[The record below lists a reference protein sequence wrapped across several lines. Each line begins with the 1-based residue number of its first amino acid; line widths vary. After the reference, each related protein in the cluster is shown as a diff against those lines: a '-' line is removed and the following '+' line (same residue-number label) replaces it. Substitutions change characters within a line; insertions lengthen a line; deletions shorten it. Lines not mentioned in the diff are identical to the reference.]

1 MRLLLPSFRERGRG
15 CILNVASR
23 AGTVD
28 IPYSTG
34 YCSSKAALINLTGCT
49 QKELDAEGFSN
60 IHLYSLHPGGVLSD
74 MTRQKYSDESMQI
87 LPEEARG
94 KMKGW
99 LDIYTDSPYL
109 NGMVCVALATG
120 IAKEALKGKYCDV
133 GHDLEDIIA
142 QTEYI
147 KKDPGLY
154 SLGVRFLGSLSN
166 SNPMSHGDDERFEF
180 PGNLGGPTATDRP

>member
-15 CILNVASR
+15 WILNVASR

-28 IPYSTG
+28 IPYSTS
-34 YCSSKAALINLTGCT
+34 YCSSKAALIHLTGCT

-60 IHLYSLHPGGVLSD
+60 IQLYSVHPGGVLSE
-74 MTRQKYSDESMQI
+74 MTREKYSDMSLQV
-87 LPEEARG
+87 LPEQARD

-99 LDIYTDSPYL
+99 LGMYTDSPYL

-120 IAKEALKGKYCDV
+120 VAKEALRGRYFDV
-133 GHDLEDIIA
+133 GHDLEDVIA
-142 QTEYI
+142 QTECI

-166 SNPMSHGDDERFEF
+166 TEPVNHGEDEYFEF
-180 PGNLGGPTATDRP
+180 PGDL